1 MNKKKGTLLSEAELT
16 RDAVKQTTEETQH
29 LYDALISIGETLKI
43 TIEETIDGM
52 KEGNDVGKAIAN
64 TYKKDIVGAV
74 KSTARN
80 LEKQVGFSLKIKE
93 GINVEKQIQ
102 NEIRKTTE
110 RKLIVQE
117 KLNSESGKALGLS
130 DEQIGALLKEF
141 DLDVASLKALKTRN
155 TERQKEKGLIDLA
168 LGPLKKMAD
177 SIDKSGTLSKLM
189 SGNFKDTI
197 TYARVGQATMA
208 SLGSFLIK
216 AIIEID
222 KLQTGLNRQFGFTN
236 STAARIQQRFEGIAA
251 SSSHALLNFKDI
263 HKASEA
269 ITAATGI
276 FAGTLRGD
284 VLDGAAKTLE
294 FMGLSGDAVAR
305 LALNAQTTGQHFDDQ
320 TLSMADGLIIAEQT
334 VGVTL
339 DGNKAFQTAASLTGL
354 IRANLGRNY
363 QHIVET
369 VGQAQALGLTMQDLE
384 GISSNLL
391 NFQSSIE
398 NELQAELFTG
408 KQLNLEKA
416 RLFALTGDYKN
427 LQKEIVGQAGSE
439 YEFLSMNVLAKQ
451 KYAAALGMSVNQMSD
466 LVMKNKDLSKIEDE
480 ARAANNQDVVDQM
493 QALTLQQNFNKLI
506 EKLQTSFVAMAPGI
520 GAIADVLSTILSSSG
535 AVYGLMLAIAG
546 VKLGG
551 VIAQIVAMVAAQTA
565 AGTAAAWTLGLATA
579 GIGLAIAIPLIM
591 GATGMLDKNVQ
602 ENAKA
607 PKIGSFR
614 NLPEGKMVTVDQGE
628 ARIHQG
634 EFAGHISDFNA
645 GFQSI
650 VDAIFNQKLTAKV
663 NVQSHHGTRYV

>member
-1 MNKKKGTLLSEAELT
+1 
-16 RDAVKQTTEETQH
+16 
-29 LYDALISIGETLKI
+29 
-43 TIEETIDGM
+43 
-52 KEGNDVGKAIAN
+52 
-64 TYKKDIVGAV
+64 
-74 KSTARN
+74 
-80 LEKQVGFSLKIKE
+80 
-93 GINVEKQIQ
+93 
-102 NEIRKTTE
+102 
-110 RKLIVQE
+110 
-117 KLNSESGKALGLS
+117 
-130 DEQIGALLKEF
+130 
-141 DLDVASLKALKTRN
+141 
-155 TERQKEKGLIDLA
+155 
-168 LGPLKKMAD
+168 
-177 SIDKSGTLSKLM
+177 
-189 SGNFKDTI
+189 
-197 TYARVGQATMA
+197 
-208 SLGSFLIK
+208 
-216 AIIEID
+216 
-222 KLQTGLNRQFGFTN
+222 
-236 STAARIQQRFEGIAA
+236 
-251 SSSHALLNFKDI
+251 
-263 HKASEA
+263 
-269 ITAATGI
+269 
-276 FAGTLRGD
+276 
-284 VLDGAAKTLE
+284 
-294 FMGLSGDAVAR
+294 
-305 LALNAQTTGQHFDDQ
+305 
-320 TLSMADGLIIAEQT
+320 
-334 VGVTL
+334 
-339 DGNKAFQTAASLTGL
+339 
-354 IRANLGRNY
+354 
-363 QHIVET
+363 
-369 VGQAQALGLTMQDLE
+369 
-384 GISSNLL
+384 
-391 NFQSSIE
+391 
-398 NELQAELFTG
+398 
-408 KQLNLEKA
+408 
-416 RLFALTGDYKN
+416 
-427 LQKEIVGQAGSE
+427 
-439 YEFLSMNVLAKQ
+439 MNVLAKQ